1 MEKSLDRVGA
11 GVHGRGAQARE
22 RQMRKPPCEPR
33 GEPLQLSALARIECA
48 QLAAQSPRDLERRDL
63 FEV

>member
-22 RQMRKPPCEPR
+22 RQMRKPPGEPR
-33 GEPLQLSALARIECA
+33 GEPLKLSALARIECA